1 MIDHGML
8 NVPLAK
14 RGNLNAQ
21 IDAHKAAIQRELRQR
36 AAQDHADR
44 KTARAAVVAMSDERC
59 VELSKGTL
67 TAKQARKK
75 LLSMARFTPAAV
87 LRVVGGA
94 QLASTPAP
102 TTPPLRASRTPAGT
116 ATCSTRPSAE
126 AALNSRWPPTSCA
139 PAVRPT
145 PTPS

>member
-1 MIDHGML
+1 MIDHGIL
-8 NVPLAK
+8 NLPLAK

-21 IDAHKAAIQRELRQR
+21 IDAHKAVIQRELRQR

-75 LLSMARFTPAAV
+75 LLSMARFTPAVV
-87 LRVVGGA
+87 LRVAGGA
-94 QLASTPAP
+94 Q
-102 TTPPLRASRTPAGT
+102 
-116 ATCSTRPSAE
+116 
-126 AALNSRWPPTSCA
+126 
-139 PAVRPT
+139 
-145 PTPS
+145 

>member
-21 IDAHKAAIQRELRQR
+21 IDAYKAQKARNAKAEAKALHEARQ
-36 AAQDHADR
+36 Q
-44 KTARAAVVAMSDERC
+44 ARAAVVAMSDERC
-59 VELSKGTL
+59 VELGKGVL

-75 LLSMARFTPAAV
+75 LLSMARFTPAVV

-94 QLASTPAP
+94 Q
-102 TTPPLRASRTPAGT
+102 
-116 ATCSTRPSAE
+116 
-126 AALNSRWPPTSCA
+126 
-139 PAVRPT
+139 
-145 PTPS
+145 